1 MTQNTENISKI
12 FNSFCD
18 KVLQIYKD
26 DESISS
32 IVSSV
37 QSLSNDEKIILV
49 NHFIKSLDA
58 IPEGYS
64 LLENKK
70 TKLFS
75 SKEEETYALSCSLFG
90 KDVTLKK
97 IFNNLEG
104 KERDY
109 LWLSLKVLVDS
120 VNIKRTK
127 KVKNSILNLDVDE
140 NTNGMIEDIV
150 TEFKSAMNTS
160 DGSQA
165 NPLAAIMGVTNTI
178 TSKYKSKLES
188 GEIQLD
194 SLMEDLTSKMPG
206 VKNMMEQM
214 AGGTEGG
221 GLGGLASIM
230 GGMGDKPKKD
240 TVIMDENFST
250 ADVILGDD
258 KEKDSNIDLTK
269 MLPVAKSVFGGKPKK
284 DDSKADLEGSLE
296 GSLESMLKSLGGTE
310 GFNLSSL
317 LDNKDPE
324 KAKEMKENMDKIM
337 KDKFNIDMS
346 VLDLG
351 AKDTT
356 DDATDD
362 ATDTTK
368 KESNKKSL

>member
-26 DESISS
+26 DETISS
-32 IVSSV
+32 TVTSV
-37 QSLSNDEKIILV
+37 QSLSNDDKVVLV

-75 SKEEETYALSCSLFG
+75 SKEEETYTLSCSLFG

-109 LWLSLKVLVDS
+109 LWLSLKILVDS
-120 VNIKRTK
+120 KRTK

-150 TEFKSAMNTS
+150 TEFKSAMDTS

-214 AGGTEGG
+214 AGGAEGG
-221 GLGGLASIM
+221 GLGDLASMM
-230 GGMGDKPKKD
+230 GGMGEKPKD
-240 TVIMDENFST
+240 TVIMDEHFST
-250 ADVILGDD
+250 ADVVLGDD
-258 KEKDSNIDLTK
+258 KEKESNINLTK
-269 MLPVAKSVFGGKPKK
+269 MLPVAKSVFGGKK
-284 DDSKADLEGSLE
+284 DSLE
-296 GSLESMLKSLGGTE
+296 GSLESMLKGLGGPE
-310 GFNLSSL
+310 GFDLGSL

-324 KAKEMKENMDKIM
+324 KAKEMKENMDKMM
-337 KDKFNIDMS
+337 KEKFNIDMS
-346 VLDLG
+346 VLNQSMFDTKNMIDT
-351 AKDTT
+351 KDTT
-356 DDATDD
+356 I
-362 ATDTTK
+362 DTTVDTK

>member
-26 DESISS
+26 DETISS
-32 IVSSV
+32 TVTSV
-37 QSLSNDEKIILV
+37 QSLSNDDKVVLV

-120 VNIKRTK
+120 KRTK

-150 TEFKSAMNTS
+150 TEFKSAMDTS

-214 AGGTEGG
+214 AGGAKGDLG
-221 GLGGLASIM
+221 DLGGLASMM
-230 GGMGDKPKKD
+230 GGMGEKSKKD
-240 TVIMDENFST
+240 TVIMDEHFST
-250 ADVILGDD
+250 ADVVLGDD
-258 KEKDSNIDLTK
+258 KEKESNINLTK
-269 MLPVAKSVFGGKPKK
+269 MLPIAKSVFGGKK
-284 DDSKADLEGSLE
+284 DSLE
-296 GSLESMLKSLGGTE
+296 GSLESMLKGLDGPE
-310 GFNLSSL
+310 GFDLGSL

-324 KAKEMKENMDKIM
+324 KAKEMKENMDKMM
-337 KDKFNIDMS
+337 KEKFNIDMS

-351 AKDTT
+351 TKDTT
-356 DDATDD
+356 V
-362 ATDTTK
+362 DTTVDTK

>member
-1 MTQNTENISKI
+1 MTQNTENITKF

-18 KVLQIYKD
+18 KVLQIYKE
-26 DESISS
+26 DETISS
-32 IVSSV
+32 TVSSV
-37 QSLSNDEKIILV
+37 QSLSDDDKVVLV
-49 NHFIKSLDA
+49 NHFCKSLDA
-58 IPEGYS
+58 ISEGYS

-90 KDVTLKK
+90 EDVTLKK

-109 LWLSLKVLVDS
+109 LWISLKLLVDS
-120 VNIKRTK
+120 VNIKKSK

-150 TEFKSAMNTS
+150 TEFKSAMDTS
-160 DGSQA
+160 DGSQP

-214 AGGTEGG
+214 TKGAEGG
-221 GLGGLASIM
+221 GLGGLASMM
-230 GGMGDKPKKD
+230 GGMGEKPKKD

-250 ADVILGDD
+250 ADVVLGDD
-258 KEKDSNIDLTK
+258 KEKESNIDLTK
-269 MLPVAKSVFGGKPKK
+269 KLSVAKSVFGGKKG
-284 DDSKADLEGSLE
+284 SSEGSLE
-296 GSLESMLKSLGGTE
+296 GLGGLEGGLESMLKGLGGPE
-310 GFNLSSL
+310 GFDLGSL

-324 KAKEMKENMDKIM
+324 KAKKMKENMDKMM
-337 KDKFNIDMS
+337 KEKFNIDMS
-346 VLDLG
+346 VLDTTVDTTV
-351 AKDTT
+351 DTT
-356 DDATDD
+356 DS
-362 ATDTTK
+362 TK